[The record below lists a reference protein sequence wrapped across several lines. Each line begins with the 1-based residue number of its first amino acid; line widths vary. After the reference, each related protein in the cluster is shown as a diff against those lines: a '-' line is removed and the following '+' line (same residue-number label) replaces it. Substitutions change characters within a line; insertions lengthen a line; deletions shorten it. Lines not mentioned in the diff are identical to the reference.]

1 MGLSSLLRVVRELLS
16 EAARDLA
23 PTLIVVVVFQTFF
36 IQRMPESPAALI
48 GGFAV
53 VLLGLALFVKGLDAA
68 SFPAGETMAFDF
80 ARRGSFL
87 WLMFF
92 AF

>member
-1 MGLSSLLRVVRELLS
+1 LSPSSRCFSSSACRTVR
-16 EAARDLA
+16 R
-23 PTLIVVVVFQTFF
+23 
-36 IQRMPESPAALI
+36 ALV

-68 SFPAGETMAFDF
+68 IFPAGETMAFDF

-87 WLMFF
+87 WLMLLPS
-92 AF
+92 ASASPRSPPSRR